1 VNLSFEVEG
10 NEPVVLKSVAAHAH
24 PDVVC
29 RMFEGGVVLANPS
42 RKPYTFDLDTLSPGR
57 KYRRI
62 QGTATQD
69 TQTNNGQP
77 VVGKVTVGERDALF
91 LVRVK

>member
-1 VNLSFEVEG
+1 M
-10 NEPVVLKSVAAHAH
+10 LKAVAAYAH

-29 RMFEGGVVLANPS
+29 RTFEGGMVLADPS
-42 RKPYTFDLDTLSPGR
+42 RKPYTFDLDSLSPGR

-69 TQTNNGQP
+69 TKTNNGQP
-77 VVGKVTVGERDALF
+77 VGGKVTVGQRDALF
-91 LVRVK
+91 LVRVR